1 MIQLKKE
8 NRGYT
13 LIECIIA
20 CALIACIVLL
30 SFSGMRFLHRGLI
43 HNELQMLHATCIYL
57 QQRALATG
65 RPQKLYCDAQ
75 NHAYQ
80 YGQTIHNFPSS
91 IRFELVSG
99 IQGPPSKPVSMP
111 TQPITFTGN
120 TITFYPDGVLSSG
133 TLYIHD
139 TISHRLF
146 ALSISVA
153 QVSLIRLYE
162 YHDNAWQLIRG
173 TF

>member
-1 MIQLKKE
+1 MIQFE
-8 NRGYT
+8 NNRGFT

-20 CALIACIVLL
+20 CALIACIILL
-30 SFSGMRFLHRGLI
+30 SFSSIRFLRRGFI
-43 HNELQMLHATCIYL
+43 QNELQALHATCIYL
-57 QQRALATG
+57 QQKALATG
-65 RPQKLYCDAQ
+65 RPQKLYCDVQ

-80 YGQTIHNFPSS
+80 YGKTVRKFPSS
-91 IRFELVSG
+91 ICFELVSG
-99 IQGPPSKPVSMP
+99 VQGPPSKPLTEPV
-111 TQPITFTGN
+111 QPITFPSN
-120 TITFYPDGVLSSG
+120 TITFHPDGILSSG

-139 TISHRLF
+139 RITNRMF

-162 YHDNAWQLIRG
+162 YHDTKWQLIRG